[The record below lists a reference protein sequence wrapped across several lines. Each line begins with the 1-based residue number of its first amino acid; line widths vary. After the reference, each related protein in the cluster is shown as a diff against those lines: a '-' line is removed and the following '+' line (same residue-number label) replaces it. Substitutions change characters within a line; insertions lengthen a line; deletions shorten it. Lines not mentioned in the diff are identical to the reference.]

1 MGWNLLWIIF
11 LACLLACSIGFKKF
25 VWFMSVGYGLGVAAG
40 GLAILAVFNV
50 KNTWISVLQCAV
62 LIFYGMRLALFLYN
76 REIKSKSYNEAM
88 KGVSDAAVPMPVMVC
103 MWIFMGALYTMQVSP
118 VFFRLYNGSTDV
130 FVPVLGA
137 VISFCG
143 AVIEALADKQKSEQ
157 KKKDPKKVAMEGLFK
172 ICRCP
177 NYFGELLMWLGVF
190 IGGLTTYRGIG
201 QWLFAVIAL
210 IAICVIMFDGAK
222 RLETRQ
228 SKRYGNDPEY
238 NHYCDTTPIIIPF
251 VPLYHLTKKEN

>member
-1 MGWNLLWIIF
+1 
-11 LACLLACSIGFKKF
+11 
-25 VWFMSVGYGLGVAAG
+25 
-40 GLAILAVFNV
+40 
-50 KNTWISVLQCAV
+50 
-62 LIFYGMRLALFLYN
+62 
-76 REIKSKSYNEAM
+76 
-88 KGVSDAAVPMPVMVC
+88 
-103 MWIFMGALYTMQVSP
+103 
-118 VFFRLYNGSTDV
+118 
-130 FVPVLGA
+130 
-137 VISFCG
+137 
-143 AVIEALADKQKSEQ
+143 QKSEQ

-228 SKRYGNDPEY
+228 S
-238 NHYCDTTPIIIPF
+238 
-251 VPLYHLTKKEN
+251 